1 MSYSVDMLLRSA
13 FTHEL
18 LNKLQFGSTDE
29 EKVAKV
35 YLQKRIKEISDR
47 HKEQNAG

>member
-18 LNKLQFGSTDE
+18 LNKLQFDSTDE
-29 EKVAKV
+29 EKVAKE
-35 YLQKRIKEISDR
+35 YLQKRVKEISDR
-47 HKEQNAG
+47 YKEQNAG

>member
-18 LNKLQFGSTDE
+18 LNKLQFSSTDE
-29 EKVAKV
+29 DEIAKL
-35 YLQKRIKEISDR
+35 YLQKRIKEITDI
-47 HKEQNAG
+47 HKEQNTG